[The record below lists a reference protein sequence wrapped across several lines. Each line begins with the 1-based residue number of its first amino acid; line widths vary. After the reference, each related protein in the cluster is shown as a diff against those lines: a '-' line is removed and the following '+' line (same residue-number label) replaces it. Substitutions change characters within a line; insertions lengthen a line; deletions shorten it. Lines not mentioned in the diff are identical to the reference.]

1 MSFLT
6 NIETTLSND
15 FQKAKADFL
24 AFLAKVK
31 TGEQILEADFSAAIS
46 AIALHISTIND
57 DWAKIQQWFS
67 GALPI
72 IQEAAKALPAS
83 DQAVLASA
91 IAGAQSAANDANML
105 VQGLNAVANSTNAGN
120 SDVTAVVAG
129 IATVAKASKSTS
141 AVVQA
146 LADLPVPTAT
156 QTVTPG
162 TSNLN
167 AQA

>member
-15 FQKAKADFL
+15 FQKARADML

-31 TGEQILEADFSAAIS
+31 TGVQILESDFSMAIN
-46 AIALHISTIND
+46 AIATHITTIND
-57 DWAKIQQWFS
+57 DWSQIQQWFS

-83 DQAVLASA
+83 DQAVLNSA
-91 IAGAQSAANDANML
+91 IAGAQSAANDANLL
-105 VQGLNAVANSTNAGN
+105 VKGLNAVAASVNAGSGN
-120 SDVTAVVAG
+120 VTAVVNG
-129 IATVAKASKSTS
+129 IATVAKASQSTN
-141 AVVQA
+141 AVVHA
-146 LADLPVPTAT
+146 LANLPVPTQT

-162 TSNLN
+162 TTNLN

>member
-1 MSFLT
+1 MTFLS
-6 NIETTLSND
+6 NIGTTLVND

-24 AFLAKVK
+24 SFLAKAK
-31 TGEQILEADFSAAIS
+31 TGEQILEADFSAAIA

-91 IAGAQSAANDANML
+91 IAGAESAADDANLL
-105 VQGLNAVANSTNAGN
+105 VQGLDAVATSVNAGN
-120 SDVTAVVAG
+120 GDVTAVVAG
-129 IATVAKASKSTS
+129 IATVAKASQSTS
-141 AVVQA
+141 AVVHA
-146 LADLPVPTAT
+146 LANLPVPTAT
-156 QTVTPG
+156 QTVTQG
-162 TSNLN
+162 TINLN
-167 AQA
+167 A

>member
-6 NIETTLSND
+6 NIESTLATD
-15 FQKAKADFL
+15 FQKAKADML

-31 TGEQILEADFSAAIS
+31 TGAQILEADFSAAIA
-46 AIALHISTIND
+46 AIATHITTIND
-57 DWAKIQQWFS
+57 DWTQIQQWFS

-105 VQGLNAVANSTNAGN
+105 VQGLNAVATSVNAGN

-129 IATVAKASKSTS
+129 IATVAKTSQSTS
-141 AVVQA
+141 AVVHA
-146 LADLPVPTAT
+146 LANLPVPTQT

-162 TSNLN
+162 TTNLN
-167 AQA
+167 ASA